1 MNVSQK
7 LRWLRRVLL
16 VKVIAT
22 FALWGLPALL
32 GPPALLAPF
41 GIAMPDDPIFMRLF
55 GAVVTA
61 GLSAS
66 LGVTGTGETVVE
78 LKWERSPEDG
88 EGENDVIRYVVWRR
102 PAGSGDWG
110 TPYLSIPAGKE
121 RYLYRDADLVMGEAY
136 QYAIAAQDCTPTLSA
151 MAVARPITVPLK

>member
-1 MNVSQK
+1 MVDSI
-7 LRWLRRVLL
+7 RGVRV
-16 VKVIAT
+16 T
-22 FALWGLPALL
+22 FASTNGRGGGEERISEISRIVRMPNVGLGGSDVCG
-32 GPPALLAPF
+32 GPPTL
-41 GIAMPDDPIFMRLF
+41 G
-55 GAVVTA
+55 A